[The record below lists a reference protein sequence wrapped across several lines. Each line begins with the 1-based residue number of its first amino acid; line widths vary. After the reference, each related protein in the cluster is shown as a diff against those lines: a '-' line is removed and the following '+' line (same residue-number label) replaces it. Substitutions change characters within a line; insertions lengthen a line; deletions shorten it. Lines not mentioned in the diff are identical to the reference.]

1 MRRNAKLPFPSIKGM
16 VERKTSTSLLGMW
29 SVYTLTHP
37 LNQKLWGLDQS
48 RDNVRKTL
56 VLALYKDLFAIGY
69 DCIITSVDVGFQLRS
84 KTLRH
89 NTKIIQKILAEWS
102 QKQII
107 NEGRTKWDVHRLMLP
122 RRKELYDVNLLID
135 SSDFR

>member
-16 VERKTSTSLLGMW
+16 VEQKTSTSLLGMW

-37 LNQKLWGLDQS
+37 LNRKLWGLDQS
-48 RDNVRKTL
+48 CDYVRKTL

-69 DCIITSVDVGFQLRS
+69 DRIIASVDVGFQLHS

-102 QKQII
+102 
-107 NEGRTKWDVHRLMLP
+107 
-122 RRKELYDVNLLID
+122 
-135 SSDFR
+135 